1 VRLQA
6 VRRHKFNSPEEEILM
21 VRKLLLMLGLCLLVS
36 VSAHAQSVNVFG
48 GYSYLRFRGTPAGNF
63 NGWHFAGE
71 YKFKRFHHLLGAV
84 GDVSGDYGS
93 PTNVSSSVRTYM
105 VGPQVSYSW
114 KISPFAH
121 ALVGAGHF
129 SQGSFGSTSLSE
141 GYGAGVDTKIFP
153 RISWR
158 ILEGDVIH
166 THFFG
171 TTQNDL
177 RLSTGIV
184 IHF

>member
-1 VRLQA
+1 ML
-6 VRRHKFNSPEEEILM
+6 
-21 VRKLLLMLGLCLLVS
+21 RKLSLMLALCLLAS

-48 GYSYLRFRGTPAGNF
+48 GYSYLRFRGTPAGNY
-63 NGWHFAGE
+63 NGWHFAGQ
-71 YKFKRFHHLLGAV
+71 YKFRKFHWLGAV
-84 GDVSGDYGS
+84 ADVNGVYGS
-93 PTNVSSSVRTYM
+93 PTGVSSTVHTYLF
-105 VGPQVSYSW
+105 GPQVSYPW

-121 ALVGAGHF
+121 ALFGAGHF

-141 GYGAGVDTKIFP
+141 GYGAGIDTKIFP

-171 TTQNDL
+171 TTQDDL
-177 RLSTGIV
+177 RFSTGIV
-184 IHF
+184 VHF